1 MRTRTPL
8 PLPARLSRAHRRFE
22 RWRSTR
28 KAASRIPEDLWS
40 LAVELSQEY
49 GLAKTSRTLSLGY
62 NTLKK
67 RVEAAAPAGPSEDES
82 GSGFFEILPPGLS
95 APSECVVELEDAAGA
110 KMRIHLKGVE
120 VPDVASLSRSFWG
133 GEA

>member
-8 PLPARLSRAHRRFE
+8 VLPARLSRARRHFE

-28 KAASRIPEDLWS
+28 KPPSRIPEDLWS

-49 GLAKTSRTLSLGY
+49 GLARTARTLSLGY

-67 RVEAAAPAGPSEDES
+67 RLEAVSSTGPSVEAS
-82 GSGFFEILPPGLS
+82 GSGFFELLPPVLPGP
-95 APSECVVELEDAAGA
+95 AECVVELEDAGGS
-110 KMRIHLKGVE
+110 KMRIHLKGTE
-120 VPDVASLSRSFWG
+120 IPDVTSLSRSFWRS
-133 GEA
+133 EA